1 MRYYFDNNASISAG
15 FSYLERN
22 WHIKLAKV
30 FLLKKRTNTELLD
43 VFQAKTE
50 SKWKQRLIFWDASFD
65 QQFLLDEA
73 ETTSQSGLKK
83 SCRSNPGHVRQDLKK
98 KQLWWHRVS
107 LTKSWVGPFATSS
120 KPDVLESCAS
130 DKNFNKIE
138 ISFLC
143 LEVQLK
149 KCT

>member
-1 MRYYFDNNASISAG
+1 MF
-15 FSYLERN
+15 
-22 WHIKLAKV
+22 
-30 FLLKKRTNTELLD
+30 LD

-98 KQLWWHRVS
+98 NSYDGTECLWQR
-107 LTKSWVGPFATSS
+107 A
-120 KPDVLESCAS
+120 ESGLS
-130 DKNFNKIE
+130 QP
-138 ISFLC
+138 
-143 LEVQLK
+143 VQSRMF
-149 KCT
+149 